1 MSASSSS
8 SHLAL
13 PLANSSRP
21 FFLSHSRYPGE
32 LRTLVQPFAL
42 FVVVAPLRWLRLPPF
57 RPHPGRHGLSGIPLI
72 TEVFGG
78 ISPQPA
84 RFLRQLS
91 RVAAKH
97 TTQDRTKYTRCAR
110 SYRTYHGQCI
120 SHAIVITDAHHI
132 GEEIHNFKKQRLSRG
147 GA

>member
-1 MSASSSS
+1 MNTSE
-8 SHLAL
+8 LEEQEEQ
-13 PLANSSRP
+13 P
-21 FFLSHSRYPGE
+21 HSPERI
-32 LRTLVQPFAL
+32 RRL
-42 FVVVAPLRWLRLPPF
+42 FPSIAAAYGPLRLHLHW
-57 RPHPGRHGLSGIPLI
+57 RPC
-72 TEVFGG
+72 

-132 GEEIHNFKKQRLSRG
+132 GEEVHNFKKQRLSRG

>member
-1 MSASSSS
+1 MQTSLRKFLRRSGWLPAHGRASADS
-8 SHLAL
+8 
-13 PLANSSRP
+13 
-21 FFLSHSRYPGE
+21 
-32 LRTLVQPFAL
+32 LRRKRV
-42 FVVVAPLRWLRLPPF
+42 
-57 RPHPGRHGLSGIPLI
+57 IPLI

-78 ISPQPA
+78 IRPQPA

>member
-1 MSASSSS
+1 MAS
-8 SHLAL
+8 
-13 PLANSSRP
+13 
-21 FFLSHSRYPGE
+21 
-32 LRTLVQPFAL
+32 
-42 FVVVAPLRWLRLPPF
+42 FVLL
-57 RPHPGRHGLSGIPLI
+57 
-72 TEVFGG
+72 TEVLGG

-120 SHAIVITDAHHI
+120 
-132 GEEIHNFKKQRLSRG
+132 
-147 GA
+147 